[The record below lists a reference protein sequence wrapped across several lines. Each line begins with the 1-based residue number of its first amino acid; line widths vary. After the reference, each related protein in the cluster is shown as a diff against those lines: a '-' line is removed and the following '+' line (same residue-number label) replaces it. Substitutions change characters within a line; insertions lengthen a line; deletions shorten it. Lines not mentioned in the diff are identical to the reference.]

1 VSVATETTAPPVE
14 RFRVT
19 RSRRNVAWTG
29 VGSLIA
35 VVVLAFFPY
44 IVYSGTTA
52 ILVQA
57 FIVLTMAS
65 MWNLLAGYAG
75 LVSVGSRRS
84 SGSARTS
91 C

>member
-1 VSVATETTAPPVE
+1 M
-14 RFRVT
+14 
-19 RSRRNVAWTG
+19 
-29 VGSLIA
+29 
-35 VVVLAFFPY
+35 VLALFPY
-44 IVYSGTTA
+44 IVYSGTTD
-52 ILVQA
+52 IMVQA
-57 FIVLTMAS
+57 FVLLTMAS